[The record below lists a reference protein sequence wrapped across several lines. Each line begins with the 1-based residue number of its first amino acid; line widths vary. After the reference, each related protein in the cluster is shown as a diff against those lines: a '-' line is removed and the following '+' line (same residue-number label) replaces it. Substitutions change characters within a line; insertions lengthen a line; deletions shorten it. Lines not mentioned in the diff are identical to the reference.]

1 MPPDST
7 PQPPPPGRLTI
18 GRAVAMYGGMT
29 LVAWLISELAFNRS
43 PLLAPGAEGVDV
55 LLKLGLG
62 AGVGIAV
69 VAIDAL
75 LERLLT
81 VFREMSA
88 AFARLLG
95 KISGVEAIVYAVFSA
110 VGEEIAFRGVLQS
123 WLGIV
128 PASVLFGLLHIA
140 PDRRLWLWPLLA
152 MAMGFAFG
160 GLFEYTGDVLA
171 PILAHFTINY
181 FGFVRLSRE
190 RPGAGPIG

>member
-1 MPPDST
+1 MT
-7 PQPPPPGRLTI
+7 
-18 GRAVAMYGGMT
+18 RAIAIYGGLT
-29 LVAWLISELAFNRS
+29 AVAWLLSELVFDRS
-43 PLLAPGAEGVDV
+43 PLF
-55 LLKLGLG
+55 
-62 AGVGIAV
+62 AGTEGIAV
-69 VAIDAL
+69 HWKLLAGAGCGLGVVLVDAL

-81 VFREMSA
+81 TFREMSR

-95 KISGVEAIVYAVFSA
+95 AITPLEAVVYAVFSA
-110 VGEEIAFRGVLQS
+110 VGEEIAFRGVLQP

-181 FGFVRLSRE
+181 FGFMRLSRE
-190 RPGAGPIG
+190 RPHGPAT